1 MINTKYNYRKM
12 KPEPE
17 KRLSVNGGVL
27 GWNFIGKTNMSDIS
41 NFVRSYNKI
50 VNKQSYFYI
59 NKVVRLSDICS
70 DLRMTRARFLDI
82 LMSILWSKIAFKN
95 AYNSIPLVTNTVYSI
110 DATGH
115 MAFIAKRGDTN
126 LTMGY
131 NFQLK
136 T

>member
-1 MINTKYNYRKM
+1 METKINYRKM
-12 KPEPE
+12 KPDPE
-17 KRLSVNGGVL
+17 KRLSTDNGIL
-27 GWNFIGKTNMSDIS
+27 GWNLIGKTSISDIS
-41 NFVRSYNKI
+41 NFVESYDKI
-50 VNKQSYFYI
+50 VDKQSCFNI
-59 NKVVRLSDICS
+59 NKVVRLSDICD

-82 LMSILWSKIAFKN
+82 LMSILWSKIAFRN

-131 NFQLK
+131 HIQLK
-136 T
+136 